1 MLLGRAGSSGQVRR
15 GCALLVLERLIHVV
29 TEPLFL
35 RPVTTSLLAGVAAA
49 RGSPRQH
56 ASPPFREPAAR
67 QVSIPQSCGR
77 PAHCSATK
85 STHHCG
91 YHDNHYTAAHPHP
104 RAPRLR

>member
-1 MLLGRAGSSGQVRR
+1 MQGAGSPGSSGQVRR

-56 ASPPFREPAAR
+56 ASPPFREPATR
-67 QVSIPQSCGR
+67 QVAISIFGR
-77 PAHCSATK
+77 RAHRLAVE
-85 STHHCG
+85 ST
-91 YHDNHYTAAHPHP
+91 N
-104 RAPRLR
+104 